1 MVYDFC
7 LPTTSHLSF
16 QSYLTSSTHPS
27 LPQSATIARHAL
39 RLALKKHKRLSARDR
54 ETHLQTVHNALLE
67 YIPYLFT
74 ISRGLS
80 GKPSA
85 CGTATGGVVD
95 ITLRDELEVEWRPQY
110 GGGSKKIPGKR
121 MTWVRGRG
129 IDFEIGFVLSTL
141 GYVLAGLARAG
152 VLRMV
157 YATTTATTEQRT
169 AVVQNATRWLL
180 QAYSV
185 HTWLA
190 SSTTM
195 TANEGEE
202 DTTSSASTELKA
214 TVQTALAS
222 LALAE
227 ATLLAIL
234 KDDAYM
240 FACVQAR
247 NPHDK
252 EWMVKAPEIPKVR
265 ASIFARLCVRSAEY
279 AEQAAAGLTS
289 ASVSAVTGARGKV
302 DEDLIK
308 YTQTLGKVA
317 RARACRFLAIDAE
330 MGGKTGEG
338 IAWLRAAR
346 AILGLRRTGDF
357 SSSSPGAGSQGGST
371 LSRLRKGWAERREE
385 RKLEKTSPVT
395 GELPRGDDAGCE
407 EEGRVIEMLETKWT
421 KINDTVSSF
430 LVPIAADVDT
440 ERSSRS
446 ARTSSRRPIHCW
458 VTSRP
463 GETFTT
469 RRRRTCRHVW
479 MRTSS
484 RGCGGLRTTS
494 SGSSQD

>member
-1 MVYDFC
+1 MVYNFC

-16 QSYLTSSTHPS
+16 QDYVTSSTHPS
-27 LPQSATIARHAL
+27 LPQSATITRHAL
-39 RLALKKHKRLSARDR
+39 RLALKTHKRLSPRER

-80 GKPSA
+80 GKPSTSA
-85 CGTATGGVVD
+85 GEVVD

-110 GGGSKKIPGKR
+110 GKKIPGKR
-121 MTWVRGRG
+121 ITRVRGRG

-141 GYVLAGLARAG
+141 GYVLAGLARTG
-152 VLRMV
+152 IVRMI
-157 YATTTATTEQRT
+157 YSTATATTEQRT
-169 AVVQNATRWLL
+169 ATVQNATRWLL

-190 SSTTM
+190 SSTT
-195 TANEGEE
+195 TSVNEGTE
-202 DTTSSASTELKA
+202 DTATSSAFTELNA
-214 TVQTALAS
+214 TVQAALAS

-234 KDDAYM
+234 KDDAYT

-289 ASVSAVTGARGKV
+289 ASASAAGSKV
-302 DEDLIK
+302 DEDLVK
-308 YTQTLGKVA
+308 YTQTLSKVS
-317 RARACRFLAIDAE
+317 RARACRFLGIDAE

-346 AILGLRRTGDF
+346 GLLGLRRTGDS

-385 RKLEKTSPVT
+385 RKLEKSNPVT

-421 KINDTVSSF
+421 KINDTVSSLLF
-430 LVPIAADVDT
+430 LIPDINT
-440 ERSSRS
+440 ER
-446 ARTSSRRPIHCW
+446 
-458 VTSRP
+458 
-463 GETFTT
+463 
-469 RRRRTCRHVW
+469 
-479 MRTSS
+479 
-484 RGCGGLRTTS
+484 
-494 SGSSQD
+494 